1 MDECECQYKFIDK
14 RYIFSETQKIP
25 GCLLTGS
32 RDLFC
37 LALCH
42 CFDETGLNG
51 GSFAAL
57 QLFSP
62 AGYQLWPVESQTS
75 TKNSGAAVFVTAL
88 EPSQPGYS

>member
-1 MDECECQYKFIDK
+1 MDECERQYKFIEK
-14 RYIFSETQKIP
+14 RYIISETQKIP

-32 RDLFC
+32 RDLF
-37 LALCH
+37 